1 MVAPAIGAAL
11 ISGAGSL
18 LGGILG
24 SRGQRKANENN
35 LRIAREQMAFQER
48 MSSTAYQRS
57 TKDLEKAGLNRILA
71 IGGPSSSP
79 GGASAVMQNAA
90 APIAEGVKGAT
101 SSAIAAATQI
111 QQLKNL
117 KVTESAIRAQVEKT
131 LAETALTSSKDVL
144 TQVPKLASETIMEAA
159 EPLVKPA
166 VTKLGQVGSSVGIKA
181 AKMMGQLKS
190 DPKANARAKTEQNV
204 WRAIGKMQSARR
216 KSGESKAQH
225 KQRIDRL
232 FKTLM
237 GN

>member
-117 KVTESAIRAQVEKT
+117 KVTESAIKAQVQKT

-144 TQVPKLASETIMEAA
+144 TQVPKLMSETVMEAA
-159 EPLVKPA
+159 EPILTPA
-166 VTKLGQVGSSVGIKA
+166 VTKLQETGSTVGIKA
-181 AKMMGQLKS
+181 AKMMGQLK
-190 DPKANARAKTEQNV
+190 DPKAERKMLSKTACKEP
-204 WRAIGKMQSARR
+204 R
-216 KSGESKAQH
+216 ESKLGQTDAEQ
-225 KQRIDRL
+225 KSVREL
-232 FKTLM
+232 
-237 GN
+237 

>member
-11 ISGAGSL
+11 VSGAGQL

-71 IGGPSSSP
+71 IGGPSSTP

-90 APIAEGVKGAT
+90 APMAEGVKGAT
-101 SSAIAAATQI
+101 SSALAAATQI
-111 QQLKNL
+111 QQLRNL

-131 LAETALTSSKDVL
+131 LQETQNASSKDVL
-144 TQVPKLASETIMEAA
+144 MQVPKAISETIMSIAKPVMKGGENLLD
-159 EPLVKPA
+159 EVKEFHKERLKNRKQP
-166 VTKLGQVGSSVGIKA
+166 TDEHGKYKVGS
-181 AKMMGQLKS
+181 AKNKS
-190 DPKANARAKTEQNV
+190 AEKEENFLLRTSPGY
-204 WRAIGKMQSARR
+204 RAIKYMQNQR
-216 KSGESKAQH
+216 KNK
-225 KQRIDRL
+225 K
-232 FKTLM
+232 
-237 GN
+237 